1 MPVDALRGR
10 LGAVWARM
18 NEDVDAAVAR
28 DPATDSR
35 LEMALTSPGL
45 HAMWAH
51 RVSHAIWLRGGRL
64 PARLLSQ
71 ASRAFTGIEI
81 HPGAQIGRR
90 LFIDHG
96 MGVVIGETSEIGDD
110 VMMYHAVTD
119 LGRPPRHVKN
129 HTTLD
134 STPVTLS
141 YVVSCYNIKSSPM

>member
-81 HPGAQIGRR
+81 HPGAQDRKSTR
-90 LFIDHG
+90 LN
-96 MGVVIGETSEIGDD
+96 SS
-110 VMMYHAVTD
+110 
-119 LGRPPRHVKN
+119 HVKI
-129 HTTLD
+129 
-134 STPVTLS
+134 S
-141 YVVSCYNIKSSPM
+141 YAVF